1 MNLILTCWIIDDEPL
16 ALSLLETYIR
26 DTPGLRMTGKY
37 NNPVSAMQDIVTQKV
52 DLIFLDIQMPRINGM
67 ELARLIPP
75 ETKIVFITAFKE
87 YALEGYRVN
96 AFDYLLKPVS
106 YDEFLT
112 TFRKAQ
118 EWFAAIAKNN
128 SGHQSPLQTDAVFVK
143 SEHRLIP
150 VFFKDI
156 LYIEGLKDYI
166 KIYTLHQDRPI
177 ITLES
182 MKNMETLL
190 PDMLF
195 LRVHRSFIVRK
206 DKIQTVNRNRLT
218 VANREIPIGRTYK
231 QEVLHYIDSLS

>member
-1 MNLILTCWIIDDEPL
+1 
-16 ALSLLETYIR
+16 
-26 DTPGLRMTGKY
+26 
-37 NNPVSAMQDIVTQKV
+37 
-52 DLIFLDIQMPRINGM
+52 
-67 ELARLIPP
+67 
-75 ETKIVFITAFKE
+75 VFITAFKE

>member
-1 MNLILTCWIIDDEPL
+1 
-16 ALSLLETYIR
+16 
-26 DTPGLRMTGKY
+26 
-37 NNPVSAMQDIVTQKV
+37 
-52 DLIFLDIQMPRINGM
+52 
-67 ELARLIPP
+67 
-75 ETKIVFITAFKE
+75 
-87 YALEGYRVN
+87 
-96 AFDYLLKPVS
+96 
-106 YDEFLT
+106 
-112 TFRKAQ
+112 
-118 EWFAAIAKNN
+118 
-128 SGHQSPLQTDAVFVK
+128 
-143 SEHRLIP
+143 
-150 VFFKDI
+150 
-156 LYIEGLKDYI
+156 GLKDYI